1 MRALLD
7 VNVLIALFDQHHIF
21 HERAHL
27 WLEAN
32 TAAGIATCPITENG
46 VVRVISHPKYSRAF
60 SLAPGDV
67 IQRLSGFCEA
77 QDHAF
82 WPNDVS
88 LRDSGLFQTERILG
102 TRQVTDVY
110 LLGLAVKNGGRLV
123 TFDQGITL
131 TAVSSANAAHLAVI

>member
-32 TAAGIATCPITENG
+32 AAAGIATCPITENG

-60 SLAPGDV
+60 NLAPSDV
-67 IQRLSGFCEA
+67 IRRLTGFCEA
-77 QDHAF
+77 QDHTF
-82 WPNDVS
+82 WPDDVS
-88 LRDSGLFQTERILG
+88 VRDEGIFQADRILG

-110 LLGLAVKNGGRLV
+110 LLGLAVSHCGRLV
-123 TFDQGITL
+123 TFDEGIT
-131 TAVSSANAAHLAVI
+131 TKAVCDAKAENLIVI

>member
-7 VNVLIALFDQHHIF
+7 VNVLIALFDEHHIF

-32 TAAGIATCPITENG
+32 SAAGIATCPITENG
-46 VVRVISHPKYSRAF
+46 VVRVISHPKYSREF

-67 IQRLSGFCEA
+67 IQRLDGFCEA
-77 QDHAF
+77 QDHVF
-82 WPNDVS
+82 WPDDVS
-88 LRDSGLFQTERILG
+88 LREVGLFQTERILG

-110 LLGLAVKNGGRLV
+110 LLGLAVRHGGRLV
-123 TFDQGITL
+123 TFDEGITVKSVGGAKVENL
-131 TAVSSANAAHLAVI
+131 MII

>member
-7 VNVLIALFDQHHIF
+7 VNVLIALFDEHHIF

-32 TAAGIATCPITENG
+32 SAAGIATCPITENG

-67 IQRLSGFCEA
+67 IQRLDGFCEA

-82 WPNDVS
+82 WPDDVS
-88 LRDSGLFQTERILG
+88 LRDAGLFLTKKILG
-102 TRQVTDVY
+102 TRQLTDVY
-110 LLGLAVKNGGRLV
+110 LLGLAVRHGGRLV
-123 TFDQGITL
+123 TFDEGITVKSVGGAKVENL
-131 TAVSSANAAHLAVI
+131 MVI

>member
-7 VNVLIALFDQHHIF
+7 VNVLIALFDQDHVF

-32 TAAGIATCPITENG
+32 AGKGIATCPLTENG
-46 VVRVISHPKYSRAF
+46 VVRVISHPKYSSAF
-60 SLAPGDV
+60 ILAPRDV

-82 WPNDVS
+82 WPDDVS
-88 LRDSGLFQTERILG
+88 LKDSGLFQLDRILG

-110 LLGLAVKNGGRLV
+110 LLGLAVRHGGRLV
-123 TFDQGITL
+123 TFDEGITIK
-131 TAVSSANAAHLAVI
+131 AVHDAKLENLMVI

>member
-7 VNVLIALFDQHHIF
+7 VNVLISLFDQHHIF

-32 TAAGIATCPITENG
+32 AVTGIATCPLTENG

-60 SLAPGDV
+60 TLAPGDV
-67 IQRLSGFCEA
+67 IQRLSEFCEA
-77 QDHAF
+77 QDHVF
-82 WPNDVS
+82 WPDDVS
-88 LRDSGLFQTERILG
+88 LREAGLFQTDRILG

-110 LLGLAVKNGGRLV
+110 LLGLAVSHGGRLV
-123 TFDQGITL
+123 TFDQGITI
-131 TAVSSANAAHLAVI
+131 TAVSSANAGHLAVI

>member
-27 WLEAN
+27 WLEGNVA
-32 TAAGIATCPITENG
+32 TGIATCPLTENG
-46 VVRVISHPKYSRAF
+46 VVRIISHPKYSRAF
-60 SLAPGDV
+60 TQTPSDV
-67 IQRLSGFCEA
+67 IQRLDKFCKA

-82 WPNDVS
+82 WSDNVS
-88 LRDSGLFQTERILG
+88 LTDLMLFPADQILG

-110 LLGLAVKNGGRLV
+110 LLGLAVKHGGRLV
-123 TFDQGITL
+123 TFDEGICLKTVRDSL
-131 TAVSSANAAHLAVI
+131 GRNLQVI

>member
-7 VNVLIALFDQHHIF
+7 VNVLIALFDQDHIF

-32 TAAGIATCPITENG
+32 VAAGIATCPLTENG
-46 VVRVISHPKYSRAF
+46 VIRVISHPKYSSEL

-67 IQRLSGFCEA
+67 IKRLDGFCEA

-82 WPNDVS
+82 WSDDVS
-88 LRDSGLFQTERILG
+88 LRDAGLFATDRILG

-110 LLGLAVKNGGRLV
+110 LLGLAVSQGGRLV
-123 TFDQGITL
+123 TFDEGITIK
-131 TAVSSANAAHLAVI
+131 AVLGAKQENLMVI

>member
-7 VNVLIALFDQHHIF
+7 VNVLIALFDPHHIF
-21 HERAHL
+21 HERAHR

-32 TAAGIATCPITENG
+32 AAMGIATCPLTENG
-46 VVRVISHPKYSRAF
+46 VVRVISHPKYSSAF
-60 SLAPGDV
+60 SLSPGDV
-67 IQRLSGFCEA
+67 IQRLSGFCET

-82 WPNDVS
+82 WPDDVS
-88 LRDSGLFQTERILG
+88 LREAGLFQMDRILG

-123 TFDQGITL
+123 TFDQGITI
-131 TAVSSANAAHLAVI
+131 TAVSSAKESHLAVI